1 MNEIEQVTK
10 RWQREREARKTAE
23 RILEEKSRELYA
35 INQELLQLATE
46 NITKEEWSRSIFEAA
61 AEGIIIVNT
70 EATILSMNR
79 AAKNIFGIPENET
92 PDFNIKTILTDDSS
106 AQVFRSLSAQDK
118 AIASN
123 ITYETSA
130 KNIHGQQFP
139 IEVSISSA
147 NPGNQCIYIIIV
159 HNITERKNAEQKLN
173 DSRRQFEIILETVV
187 EGILGL
193 DKDGNFIFLNSAASK
208 MLGWNPQEL
217 IGKSSHELIH
227 HTHEDGTKHNKQ
239 DCPIYKSVQMNCGVN
254 MIEDI
259 FWRKDGTSFPVEYF
273 SRLIQEAGLVTGA
286 VVSFRDIT
294 TRKEQEKEK
303 KIIEMQLHQAQ
314 KLESIGQLA
323 AGIAHE
329 INTPAQYINDNTHFL
344 NSGVSDLFAY
354 IALLEKTIS
363 EIPSQ
368 DNQFIQNRNILMEKA
383 KSIDLE
389 YMKNEIPLAITQS
402 IEGLERITKI
412 VSAMKEFSHP
422 GVEEK
427 TAININSAL
436 DSTINVSR
444 NEWKYYADIVR
455 NYQDQLP
462 DLICYPAE
470 LNQAFLNI
478 IVNAAHAIK
487 DSLEFSNEEKG
498 QITIS
503 TREGDGVIEVEIS
516 DSGSGIP
523 EEIIPKIF
531 DPFFTTKAVGK
542 GTGQGLSITYSAV
555 VQKHGGTI
563 DIGNIPN
570 GGASFLIR
578 LPMQLG

>member
-1 MNEIEQVTK
+1 
-10 RWQREREARKTAE
+10 
-23 RILEEKSRELYA
+23 
-35 INQELLQLATE
+35 
-46 NITKEEWSRSIFEAA
+46 
-61 AEGIIIVNT
+61 
-70 EATILSMNR
+70 
-79 AAKNIFGIPENET
+79 
-92 PDFNIKTILTDDSS
+92 
-106 AQVFRSLSAQDK
+106 
-118 AIASN
+118 
-123 ITYETSA
+123 
-130 KNIHGQQFP
+130 
-139 IEVSISSA
+139 
-147 NPGNQCIYIIIV
+147 
-159 HNITERKNAEQKLN
+159 
-173 DSRRQFEIILETVV
+173 
-187 EGILGL
+187 
-193 DKDGNFIFLNSAASK
+193 
-208 MLGWNPQEL
+208 
-217 IGKSSHELIH
+217 
-227 HTHEDGTKHNKQ
+227 
-239 DCPIYKSVQMNCGVN
+239 
-254 MIEDI
+254 
-259 FWRKDGTSFPVEYF
+259 
-273 SRLIQEAGLVTGA
+273 
-286 VVSFRDIT
+286 
-294 TRKEQEKEK
+294 
-303 KIIEMQLHQAQ
+303 
-314 KLESIGQLA
+314 
-323 AGIAHE
+323 
-329 INTPAQYINDNTHFL
+329 
-344 NSGVSDLFAY
+344 
-354 IALLEKTIS
+354 
-363 EIPSQ
+363 
-368 DNQFIQNRNILMEKA
+368 MEKA

-389 YMKNEIPLAITQS
+389 YIKNEIPLAITQS

-498 QITIS
+498 QITIT